1 MAWTDRYVDAS
12 ASGGGTGTSPA
23 DPWTFAEAISN
34 TAAGMRVNFKVGTYD
49 TTTNTNV
56 SSIATTVYQPCWWRG
71 YKTTAGDLD
80 GKLTAS
86 PTDATEIPLIRQVG
100 GYMMIQNGFFHLSG
114 LSFTTSINSRPGL
127 YDRRSDSWTKNCRFT
142 NTASNP
148 NQFAAVDT
156 QGSSVGYYN
165 CEFSCSTASSFLI
178 DAGTRYNFINCSFD
192 GSANSGGAASQLT
205 GFYRC
210 LFKNLTT
217 GITMGDTTTITNC
230 IFHNISDDAIIS
242 SHIGSRSG
250 SQIANNLFS
259 NVSGYCVGNPS
270 TASTSAQAC
279 LLLAGNSFYN
289 SPNKYE
295 NIADAPEF
303 DSVAE
308 SSDPFTDAAGGD
320 FSLVFGASSYSGGYG
335 LMIGTTSTDYSDI
348 GAIQHQDLTLGGG
361 SSSPTYTSTAGTQM
375 YPFRT
380 FAEDDFDKGGTKF
393 HPLS

>member
-1 MAWTDRYVDAS
+1 
-12 ASGGGTGTSPA
+12 
-23 DPWTFAEAISN
+23 
-34 TAAGMRVNFKVGTYD
+34 
-49 TTTNTNV
+49 
-56 SSIATTVYQPCWWRG
+56 
-71 YKTTAGDLD
+71 
-80 GKLTAS
+80 
-86 PTDATEIPLIRQVG
+86 PLIRQVG

-127 YDRRSDSWTKNCRFT
+127 YDRRSNSWTKNCRFT

-178 DAGTRYNFINCSFD
+178 DAASRYNFINCSFD

-210 LFKNLTT
+210 LFKNLTA

-242 SHIGSRSG
+242 SHISSRSG

-320 FSLVFGASSYSGGYG
+320 FSLVSSASSYSGGYG

-348 GAIQHQDLTLGGG
+348 GAIQHQDPSGGG
-361 SSSPTYTSTAGTQM
+361 GAIM
-375 YPFRT
+375 
-380 FAEDDFDKGGTKF
+380 
-393 HPLS
+393 HPLRSN